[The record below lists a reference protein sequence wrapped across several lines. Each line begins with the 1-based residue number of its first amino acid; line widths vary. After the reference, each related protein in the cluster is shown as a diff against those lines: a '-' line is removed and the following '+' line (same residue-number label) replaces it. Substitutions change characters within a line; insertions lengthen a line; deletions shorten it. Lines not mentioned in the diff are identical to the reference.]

1 MPGWSDWRRWCAT
14 LRKYPS
20 WRDAGGQTELK
31 CRMDIKLYGTEFCHL
46 CEQAE
51 AVLREIGIEADH
63 IDIADDDEL
72 MEKYGIRIPVL
83 KRLDTQAELGW
94 PFDAAA
100 VSRFLAL

>member
-1 MPGWSDWRRWCAT
+1 M
-14 LRKYPS
+14 
-20 WRDAGGQTELK
+20 E
-31 CRMDIKLYGTEFCHL
+31 IKLYGTAFCHL

-51 AVLREIGIEADH
+51 AVLREIGIEAEY

-83 KRLDTQAELGW
+83 KRADTGTELGW
-94 PFDAAA
+94 PFDAVA